1 MADTSWIVNPMLAER
16 NRLAKA
22 LNKRIR
28 TLEKAGID
36 FGAIVQYKDYIEE
49 YYGTSRYGKLR
60 FPERRTAASSAS
72 WKVNRSLRAELDI
85 LEYFWNQPNVPE
97 DRKWKTVTVKGARE
111 LMEKTRQNF
120 AAMGLHFNDDKLMR
134 EFLESESWK
143 SLKKIYGSKLAIR
156 LAGTR
161 RFTHGNER
169 RASTVE
175 AMDRRL
181 AQFIKRQ
188 GKNYDLRNM
197 SAEDVQKVFGI
208 SSQNIVDLISDADD
222 LPL

>member
-1 MADTSWIVNPMLAER
+1 MANTSWINNPMLAER

-22 LNKRIR
+22 LNRRIR

-36 FGAIVQYKDYIEE
+36 FGAIAQYKDYIEE
-49 YYGTSRYGKLR
+49 YYGKSKSGLLR
-60 FPERRTAASSAS
+60 FPERRTAASTQN
-72 WKVNRSLRAELDI
+72 WNVNRSLRAELDI
-85 LEYFWNQPNVPE
+85 LEYFWNQPNLPS
-97 DRKWKTVTVKGARE
+97 DKKWKTTTVKGARE
-111 LMEKTRQNF
+111 VMEQTRQRF
-120 AAMGLHFNDDKLMR
+120 SAMGLHFKDQKLMR

-161 RFTHGNER
+161 RFSQGNAS

-175 AMDRRL
+175 AMDKRL
-181 AQFIKRQ
+181 SQFIKRQ

-197 SAEDVQKVFGI
+197 SSEQIQRVFGI
-208 SSQNIVDLISDADD
+208 SSQNIVDLISEADD